1 MADQYNIFQPWE
13 ARESKTD
20 LYPYHI
26 NATCQGPV
34 IWPIGQPNDNVT
46 SNQALEP
53 KDLAFLDSERA
64 LSICV
69 EDVGVF
75 TCDVLILGQL

>member
-1 MADQYNIFQPWE
+1 M
-13 ARESKTD
+13 
-20 LYPYHI
+20 
-26 NATCQGPV
+26 
-34 IWPIGQPNDNVT
+34 IWSIGEPNDDVT

-69 EDVGVF
+69 KDIGVF
-75 TCDVLILGQL
+75 SYGVSDIRLVMK

>member
-1 MADQYNIFQPWE
+1 M
-13 ARESKTD
+13 
-20 LYPYHI
+20 
-26 NATCQGPV
+26 
-34 IWPIGQPNDNVT
+34 IWPIGEPNDDVT

-69 EDVGVF
+69 RDIFVF
-75 TCDVLILGQL
+75 AYCVIDFRLVMK

>member
-1 MADQYNIFQPWE
+1 M
-13 ARESKTD
+13 
-20 LYPYHI
+20 
-26 NATCQGPV
+26 
-34 IWPIGQPNDNVT
+34 IWLIGEPNDDVT

-69 EDVGVF
+69 KDVGMF
-75 TCDVLILGQL
+75 AYGVLILG